1 MNKPISIPTQIGF
14 FTTVLSADN
23 DPVLVKNMLIYNL
36 HNNGVSL
43 QLNYV
48 TGIGSSFT
56 FYDQTIGSKD
66 EVSLTNL
73 IVVNP
78 YDRIE
83 AISNHDNMLNIISHT
98 VIL

>member
-1 MNKPISIPTQIGF
+1 MNKPISIPTQIGY

-23 DPVLVKNMLIYNL
+23 DPILVKNMLIYNL
-36 HNNGVSL
+36 HNASVSL
-43 QLNYV
+43 TLNYV
-48 TGIGSSFT
+48 TGIGSNYT
-56 FYDQTIGSKD
+56 FYSQTIGSED
-66 EVSLTNL
+66 EVALTNL

-83 AISNHDNMLNIISHT
+83 AISNHNNMLNIISHT